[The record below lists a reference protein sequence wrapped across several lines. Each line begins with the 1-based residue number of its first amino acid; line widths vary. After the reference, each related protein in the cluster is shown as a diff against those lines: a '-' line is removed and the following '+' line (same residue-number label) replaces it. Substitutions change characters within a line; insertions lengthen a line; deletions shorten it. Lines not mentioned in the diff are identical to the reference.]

1 MEIEEEREKRE
12 KRERSRRQWQSCRCI
27 DSAHQRP
34 NISGTIRGELRGGV
48 AGSGDREAACMVGRG
63 LRAKSQRFRGVR
75 GGGRG
80 GEGGT
85 VHFHVLLSVCL
96 LHVVI
101 TTGRLAAPFS
111 AKVRLL
117 LPSLGKI

>member
-1 MEIEEEREKRE
+1 MHGRQRAPCKISKVQGCERKR
-12 KRERSRRQWQSCRCI
+12 
-27 DSAHQRP
+27 
-34 NISGTIRGELRGGV
+34 
-48 AGSGDREAACMVGRG
+48 
-63 LRAKSQRFRGVR
+63 
-75 GGGRG
+75 

-101 TTGRLAAPFS
+101 TTGRLAAPLS

-117 LPSLGKI
+117 LPSLGKIYHKCMTGDCENKYLPL